1 MKYYVVSLLK
11 ADNSYVEKYTE
22 LRELRNASDLGEALK
37 ISETMYSGLSCIEK
51 DHLISFDLTYIDDE
65 NYTIEDLLK
74 DGYEPLKEY
83 IPLRH

>member
-11 ADNSYVEKYTE
+11 KDNSYVEKYI
-22 LRELRNASDLGEALK
+22 ELRNVTDLDEALK
-37 ISETMYSGLSCIEK
+37 ISGNMYFGLSCIEK

>member
-11 ADNSYVEKYTE
+11 VDNSYVEKYTE
-22 LRELRNASDLGEALK
+22 LRELRNVSDVEEALK
-37 ISETMYSGLSCIEK
+37 ISENMYSGLSCIEK

>member
-11 ADNSYVEKYTE
+11 VDNSYVEKYTE
-22 LRELRNASDLGEALK
+22 LRELRNVTDLDEALK
-37 ISETMYSGLSCIEK
+37 ISGNMYSGLSCIEK
-51 DHLISFDLTYIDDE
+51 DHLISFDLTYIDDD
-65 NYTIEDLLK
+65 NYTIQDLLK

>member
-11 ADNSYVEKYTE
+11 KDGSYVEKYI
-22 LRELRNASDLGEALK
+22 ELRNVNDLDEALK
-37 ISETMYSGLSCIEK
+37 ISGNMYLGLSIIEK

-65 NYTIEDLLK
+65 IYTIEDLLK

>member
-11 ADNSYVEKYTE
+11 KDGSYVEKYTE
-22 LRELRNASDLGEALK
+22 LRNVTDLDEALK
-37 ISETMYSGLSCIEK
+37 ISGNMYFGLSCIEK
-51 DHLISFDLTYIDDE
+51 DHLISFDLTYIDDD
-65 NYTIEDLLK
+65 NYTIQDLLK

>member
-11 ADNSYVEKYTE
+11 VDNSYVEKYTE
-22 LRELRNASDLGEALK
+22 LRELRNVNDLDEALK
-37 ISETMYSGLSCIEK
+37 ISENMYFGLSCIEK
-51 DHLISFDLTYIDDE
+51 DHLISFDLTYIDDD

>member
-11 ADNSYVEKYTE
+11 ADNSYVEKYI
-22 LRELRNASDLGEALK
+22 ELRNVSDLDEALK
-37 ISETMYSGLSCIEK
+37 ISGNMYFGLSCIEK

>member
-11 ADNSYVEKYTE
+11 KDGSYVEKYI
-22 LRELRNASDLGEALK
+22 ELRNVTDLDEALK
-37 ISETMYSGLSCIEK
+37 ISGNMYFGLSCIEK
-51 DHLISFDLTYIDDE
+51 DHLISFDLTYIDDD
-65 NYTIEDLLK
+65 NYTIQDLLK

>member
-11 ADNSYVEKYTE
+11 KDGSYVEKYTE
-22 LRELRNASDLGEALK
+22 LRNVTDLDEALK
-37 ISETMYSGLSCIEK
+37 ISGNMYFGLSCIEK
-51 DHLISFDLTYIDDE
+51 DHLISFDLTYIDDD

>member
-11 ADNSYVEKYTE
+11 KDNSYVEKYI
-22 LRELRNASDLGEALK
+22 ELRNVTDLDEALK
-37 ISETMYSGLSCIEK
+37 ISGNMYSGLSCIEK

>member
-11 ADNSYVEKYTE
+11 KDGSYVEKYI
-22 LRELRNASDLGEALK
+22 ELRNVTDLDEALK
-37 ISETMYSGLSCIEK
+37 ISGNMYFGLSCIEK

>member
-11 ADNSYVEKYTE
+11 KDGSYVEKYI
-22 LRELRNASDLGEALK
+22 ELRNVSDLDEALK
-37 ISETMYSGLSCIEK
+37 ISGNMYFGLSCIEK

>member
-22 LRELRNASDLGEALK
+22 LRELRNADDLDEALK
-37 ISETMYSGLSCIEK
+37 ISENMYLGLSCIEK

>member
-11 ADNSYVEKYTE
+11 VDNSYVEKYTE
-22 LRELRNASDLGEALK
+22 LRELRNVTDLEEALK
-37 ISETMYSGLSCIEK
+37 ISDNMYSSLSCIEK
-51 DHLISFDLTYIDDE
+51 DHLISFDLTYIDDD

>member
-22 LRELRNASDLGEALK
+22 LRELRNVSDLDEALK
-37 ISETMYSGLSCIEK
+37 ISENMYSGLSCIEK